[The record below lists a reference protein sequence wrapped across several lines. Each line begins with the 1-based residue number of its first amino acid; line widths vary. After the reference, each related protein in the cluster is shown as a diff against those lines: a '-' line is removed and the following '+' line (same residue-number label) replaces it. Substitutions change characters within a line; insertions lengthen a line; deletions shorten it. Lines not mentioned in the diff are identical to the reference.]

1 MTEQRAKALV
11 ALAALEACATRVHS
25 GATQMRVSLDVGVV
39 PHYSEQLRLAND
51 MERLRALHV
60 EADMALVALEEALA
74 TLSHRPY
81 PVPRCLCREC
91 SGHG

>member
-1 MTEQRAKALV
+1 MDEKKAKALV

-25 GATQMRVSLDVGVV
+25 GATQMRVSLDVGIV

-60 EADMALVALEEALA
+60 EADMALVALEEAA
-74 TLSHRPY
+74 PCSDDSPM
-81 PVPRCLCREC
+81 PRQSQPLWPRRR
-91 SGHG
+91 